1 MIIDLGHINVNSVG
15 TIQQIRKKLLV
26 AGSRLSADPILPTRL
41 ASIVSQT
48 CKTYLNQ
55 ADHLVLGMQLTD
67 QDSGYLT
74 LLLTFSSR
82 NHLPTFSALT
92 NFFDNIEKRRANE
105 GYEVIGQLALP
116 ASGGSFELLGEEIRR
131 ILQEKSRDELME
143 EIKAKN
149 EELNESLEN
158 LRTTRSAKERMES
171 ELNIGRDIQMSM
183 LPLDFP
189 PFPHR
194 HEFDIY
200 ALLHPAREVGG
211 DFYDF
216 FFIDENHFC
225 FCVGDV
231 SGKGVPASLFMAV
244 TKTMIK
250 SKAADDYSTASIITQ
265 VNDELSKDNKSSMFV
280 TLFIC
285 ILNVHTGKMVFTN
298 AGHNPPYIIR
308 EAGKDPE
315 RLATL
320 HGPVLGAIEEM
331 AYKEG
336 TTILNTDDYV
346 LLYTDGVTEAM
357 NLANELYSEQRLV
370 NFIQR
375 ISVTGPDPLTESI
388 LEEIKTFENGADQA
402 DDITLLTLRYKG
414 ARQEAQTLEIL
425 LENRMEEISRF
436 IQTFTAFAKEHQVE
450 NSVIQKFC
458 LSADDMLN
466 NIISYSYTDEATHEI
481 KVEAVIYSNR
491 MVMVISDDGRPFN
504 PFGLNPPDTTLP
516 LEERQIGGLGIHLVQ
531 NLMDET
537 DYQRRAGYNVVTL
550 SKYLNGESPV

>member
-1 MIIDLGHINVNSVG
+1 MIIDLGHINVNSILA
-15 TIQQIRKKLLV
+15 IQQVRKKLL
-26 AGSRLSADPILPTRL
+26 AIGNKLSADPILSTRL

-48 CKTYLNQ
+48 CKTYFNQ
-55 ADHLVLGMQLTD
+55 ADRLVLRLELANQ
-67 QDSGYLT
+67 SRGYFALS
-74 LLLTFSSR
+74 LIFSSG
-82 NHLPTFSALT
+82 NQLPLFSALS
-92 NFFDNIEKRRANE
+92 NFLDDVKSRKTNE
-105 GYEVIGQLALP
+105 GFEVIGQLVFP
-116 ASGGSFELLGEEIRR
+116 ASAGPFEVLAEEVRL
-131 ILQEKSRDELME
+131 ILQEKSRDELLE
-143 EIKAKN
+143 EIKATN
-149 EELNESLEN
+149 EELSESLEN

-171 ELNIGRDIQMSM
+171 ELNIGREIQMSM
-183 LPLDFP
+183 LPLEFP

-265 VNDELSKDNKSSMFV
+265 VNDELSKDNKSYMFV

-285 ILNVHTGKMVFTN
+285 ILNVDTGKMIFTN

-308 EAGKDPE
+308 QAGKDQE

-331 AYKEG
+331 TYKEG
-336 TTILNTDDYV
+336 TTILNADDYV

-357 NLANELYSEQRLV
+357 NRSNELYSEQRLV
-370 NFIQR
+370 DFIQR
-375 ISVTGPDPLTESI
+375 KPVEGADPLTEAI
-388 LEEIKTFENGADQA
+388 LTEIKTFENGADQT

-414 ARQEAQTLEIL
+414 ANQEAQTLLIL
-425 LENRMEEISRF
+425 LGNRMEEIDRF
-436 IQTFTAFAKEHQVE
+436 TQAFTAFAKEHDVA
-450 NSVIQKFC
+450 SPVIQKFC

-466 NIISYSYTDEATHEI
+466 NIISYSYTDEAKHEI
-481 KVEAVIYSNR
+481 KVEVVIYSNR
-491 MVMVISDDGRPFN
+491 MVMVISDDGQPFN

-516 LEERQIGGLGIHLVQ
+516 LEERQIGGLGIHLVES
-531 NLMDET
+531 LMDET
-537 DYQRRAGYNVVTL
+537 DYQRHAGYNVVTL
-550 SKYLNGESPV
+550 SMNLH